1 MTNTTLREEIK
12 KHYFFVESKTS
23 IVDWLAKEEWSL
35 NENALLDFIESKVK
49 EARQEMKKECLA
61 VVPEISQSVIDTYDE
76 YTRYGSRVIG
86 DMERQNEIRTAI
98 NSLK

>member
-35 NENALLDFIESKVK
+35 NENALLDFIVSKVK
-49 EARQEMKKECLA
+49 EGREEMARFISSEMYYWNQIASEKLDHVLK
-61 VVPEISQSVIDTYDE
+61 
-76 YTRYGSRVIG
+76 R
-86 DMERQNEIRTAI
+86 AI
-98 NSLK
+98 NYLK

>member
-49 EARQEMKKECLA
+49 EAEKRGESNMKQRVQNLLDEWDDY
-61 VVPEISQSVIDTYDE
+61 VIFE
-76 YTRYGSRVIG
+76 
-86 DMERQNEIRTAI
+86 EHFKQ
-98 NSLK
+98 L

>member
-49 EARQEMKKECLA
+49 EAEKSGEANMKQRIQFL
-61 VVPEISQSVIDTYDE
+61 IDDNDDYMHFIE
-76 YTRYGSRVIG
+76 
-86 DMERQNEIRTAI
+86 QFKQ
-98 NSLK
+98 L

>member
-49 EARQEMKKECLA
+49 EAREEMA
-61 VVPEISQSVIDTYDE
+61 RFISSEMYHWDQIASEKLDHVLK
-76 YTRYGSRVIG
+76 R
-86 DMERQNEIRTAI
+86 AI
-98 NSLK
+98 NSSK

>member
-35 NENALLDFIESKVK
+35 NENALLDFIVSKVK
-49 EARQEMKKECLA
+49 EAEKSGEANMKQRIQFL
-61 VVPEISQSVIDTYDE
+61 IDDNDDYMHFIE
-76 YTRYGSRVIG
+76 
-86 DMERQNEIRTAI
+86 QFKQ
-98 NSLK
+98 L